1 MEWSHITR
9 HVYGP
14 SMKKTSNGK
23 DSHLQVA
30 PNQDELEGCK
40 KKIKSHENMDQQT
53 HASESQGN
61 EVEANIME
69 EYREDME

>member
-1 MEWSHITR
+1 
-9 HVYGP
+9 
-14 SMKKTSNGK
+14 MKKTSNGK
-23 DSHLQVA
+23 DSHFEVA

-40 KKIKSHENMDQQT
+40 KRIENYENLDQQT
-53 HASESQGN
+53 LASESQGN

>member
-1 MEWSHITR
+1 
-9 HVYGP
+9 
-14 SMKKTSNGK
+14 MKKTSNGK
-23 DSHLQVA
+23 DSHFEVA

-40 KKIKSHENMDQQT
+40 KRIENYENLDQQT
-53 HASESQGN
+53 HASKSQGN

>member
-1 MEWSHITR
+1 
-9 HVYGP
+9 
-14 SMKKTSNGK
+14 MKKTSNGK
-23 DSHLQVA
+23 DSHFEVA

-40 KKIKSHENMDQQT
+40 KRIENYENLDQQT
-53 HASESQGN
+53 HAYESQEN